1 MTENPSQTLIQ
12 AIAALDIDAVEKFMD
27 DEALHFQAKKD
38 IAVKYLKEYF
48 EWVATE
54 KEDNQF
60 KIRNASCTECCLE
73 DGHKIEHKNV
83 VIYMLPN
90 GYMPIDLKPTQSGKF
105 QMDYCHSSEI
115 KSSEPEE
122 CKSRFV
128 FWIPLDLLENFKP
141 DEMYLKLVNE
151 KENILAEIDNG
162 EIVFWFLEDIKAW
175 TKKNHWAITEFDKI
189 LSMDYDALSQ
199 LKHILFR
206 MGFLYNGLISE
217 QKFLNANQE
226 FDQCNIDDVWEV
238 NEWIENY
245 RFQDFTCTSSFELN
259 LDHVNEGYF
268 TFKDFLPNLR
278 FAVYGHSEFLK
289 FLQNKDFAY
298 EVTEEIRKDTLLE
311 DIEDEWFWEEWGK
324 IGSSPLESDSHNK

>member
-1 MTENPSQTLIQ
+1 MTNPHQALIQ
-12 AIAALDIDAVEKFMD
+12 AISNLDIDAVEKYMD
-27 DEALHFQAKKD
+27 DDVTHFQAKKD
-38 IAVKYLKEYF
+38 ISVKYLKEYF

-60 KIRNASCTECCLE
+60 MIRNASCTECCHE

-83 VIYMLPN
+83 VHYMLPT

-105 QMDYCHSSEI
+105 QIDYCYSSEI
-115 KSSEPEE
+115 KSIEPVEG
-122 CKSRFV
+122 KSRFG

-141 DEMYLKLVNE
+141 DELYLKLVNE
-151 KENILAEIDNG
+151 KENILSEIDNG

-175 TKKNHWAITEFDKI
+175 TKKNQWAINEFDKI
-189 LSMDYDALSQ
+189 LSMEYDALSQ

-217 QKFLNANQE
+217 QKFLIANQE
-226 FDQCNIDDVWEV
+226 FDQCNIDDEWEIY
-238 NEWIENY
+238 EWVENY
-245 RFQDFTCTSSFELN
+245 RLQDFTCTSSCELN

-278 FAVYGHSEFLK
+278 FAVYGHTEFLK
-289 FLQNKDFAY
+289 YLQNKDFAFD
-298 EVTEEIRKDTLLE
+298 VTEEIRKDTLLE
-311 DIEDEWFWEEWGK
+311 DIEDEWFFENWGK
-324 IGSSPLESDSHNK
+324 GIHLEFDGDSSED